1 MILYINILR
10 ALGICAQWEGN
21 DKASHHFVSAF
32 LQKLDL
38 TRTIVNSMME
48 GYSQGGG
55 LYESVCDWL
64 QTPHN
69 REIWEAWV
77 SDVPLLNEPSELEF
91 SEGGK
96 IAIYVSSTLLSTIFL
111 CAAG

>member
-1 MILYINILR
+1 MIYILR
-10 ALGICAQWEGN
+10 ALGICAQWEKY
-21 DKASHHFVSAF
+21 DKDSHHFVSAF
-32 LQKLDL
+32 MEKLDL

-55 LYESVCDWL
+55 LYESVCSWL
-64 QTPHN
+64 KNEQN
-69 REIWEAWV
+69 REIWEVWV
-77 SDVPLLNEPSELEF
+77 EDIPPLNEPREIQW